1 MSEHIDLSQEAGV
14 LTIRMNRP
22 ERKNALTADMYA
34 AMGDALKKAEA
45 DPDCRVALFLGTEGV
60 YTAGNDIKDFLETP
74 PVGPDAPVSRFI
86 GFLARTDLPL
96 VAAVDGPAVGIGT
109 TMLLH
114 CDFVHVTESA
124 MLQMPFV
131 DLALVPEAGSS
142 FLLPRLMGHARA
154 AELLML
160 GKRFDGRE
168 AVELGIANRLTP
180 AGELEAA
187 AYETAHAL
195 AAKPPKAL
203 RTTKALLRQSED
215 HLRHAMER
223 EGKAFGE
230 GLHSAEAK
238 EAFSAFL
245 EKRKPDFSNLA

>member
-1 MSEHIDLSQEAGV
+1 MSEHIDLSQDAGV

-34 AMGDALKKAEA
+34 AMGDALKKADA
-45 DPDCRVALFLGTEGV
+45 DSDCRVALFLGTEGI

-74 PVGPDAPVSRFI
+74 PVGPDAPVSGFI

-114 CDFVHVTESA
+114 CDFVHVTETA

-142 FLLPRLMGHARA
+142 FLLPRLMGARP
-154 AELLML
+154 
-160 GKRFDGRE
+160 GG
-168 AVELGIANRLTP
+168 G
-180 AGELEAA
+180 AA
-187 AYETAHAL
+187 APRQAVRWPRGGGTRHRE
-195 AAKPPKAL
+195 PPDSGGRARGGRL
-203 RTTKALLRQSED
+203 
-215 HLRHAMER
+215 
-223 EGKAFGE
+223 
-230 GLHSAEAK
+230 
-238 EAFSAFL
+238 
-245 EKRKPDFSNLA
+245 